1 MKKCVLL
8 LSVLTASLCTA
19 VAQTYKIESPDKKI
33 TVEVKNSESLT
44 YSVTFDGKVVVAESP
59 MGFQFKGEPDMS
71 GNFEVKND
79 AKVKSGIEAWTPVV
93 RNKHAECSVPYN
105 ELALVL
111 KEKSGQYRKMDLTFR
126 VMNDGV
132 AFRYGLYGVP
142 VLGNREIMK
151 ELTGYNIPEE
161 SSLWIPDFAYEDEGK
176 SYKSSQE
183 GVFIKTPVKDIK
195 TEIHAGLP
203 GLIEIDK
210 ENYLAVMEADLNNFP
225 AFYLGRNSEPA
236 NGYQMLE
243 TKLTPIWGCDETGP
257 KARFA
262 EKVQSSWRV
271 VMVGHNP
278 GKFIESEILRSLN
291 PECKIADT
299 SWIKPGMCAWDHW
312 WSAECK
318 MEQDV
323 IKQYIDLASH
333 EGWPYMLIDW
343 TWYGPYCVPEADILD
358 VAPQLNMPE
367 IISYANSKNVDIW
380 LWLRCE
386 DANNNDQYK
395 DAFSEYHK
403 WGVKGVKIDFMDRDD
418 QDMVNWYHRI
428 IKACADN
435 QLMLDLHGAYKPD
448 GIERTYPNML
458 TREGVLGAENYKWGE
473 KMTPE
478 HNVTLAYTRLLT
490 GQMDYTPGGFLNV
503 TAKEF
508 KGQSPTLV
516 SNTRAAELSKFV
528 IYESPYTVVCDHPD
542 NIYNQVGEDFLQIVP
557 TTWDDIKFIGGTIDT
572 YVALAKKSGNSWFI
586 GALNN
591 SQGRTIALDLSFLPN
606 GKYTIEYWA
615 DGKNANKKATD
626 CVHKSIPFTVSDK
639 NKTLKVNLAN
649 AGGYVAVIK

>member
-8 LSVLTASLCTA
+8 FSVLTASLCTA

-33 TVEVKNSESLT
+33 SVEVKNSESLT

-183 GVFIKTPVKDIK
+183 GVFVKTPVKDIK

-225 AFYLGRNSEPA
+225 AFYLGRNSAPA

-367 IISYANSKNVDIW
+367 IISYAKSKNVDIW

-395 DAFSEYHK
+395 DAFPEYHK

-626 CVHKSIPFTVSDK
+626 CVHKEITFTVSDK

>member
-71 GNFEVKND
+71 SNFEVKND
-79 AKVKSGIEAWTPVV
+79 AKVKSGVEAWTPVV

-225 AFYLGRNSEPA
+225 AFYLGRNSAPA

-262 EKVQSSWRV
+262 KKVQSSWRV

-291 PECKIADT
+291 PDCKIADT

-395 DAFSEYHK
+395 DAFPEYHK

-591 SQGRTIALDLSFLPN
+591 SQARTIALDLSFLSN

-626 CVHKSIPFTVSDK
+626 CVHKEITFTVSDK
-639 NKTLKVNLAN
+639 NKILKVNLAN

>member
-1 MKKCVLL
+1 MKKCFLL

-59 MGFQFKGEPDMS
+59 MGFEFKGEPDMS

-79 AKVKSGIEAWTPVV
+79 AKVKSGVEAWTPVV

-225 AFYLGRNSEPA
+225 AFYLGRNSAPA

-243 TKLTPIWGCDETGP
+243 TKLTPIWGCDEPGP

-291 PECKIADT
+291 PDCKIADT

-367 IISYANSKNVDIW
+367 IISYAKSKNVDIW

-395 DAFSEYHK
+395 DAFPEYHK

-626 CVHKSIPFTVSDK
+626 CVHKSIPFTVSAK

>member
-8 LSVLTASLCTA
+8 LSVLTASFCTA

-79 AKVKSGIEAWTPVV
+79 AKVKSGVEAWTPVV

-291 PECKIADT
+291 PDCKITDT

-367 IISYANSKNVDIW
+367 IISYAKSKNVDIW

-395 DAFSEYHK
+395 DAFPEYYK

-591 SQGRTIALDLSFLPN
+591 SQARTIALDLSFLPN

-626 CVHKSIPFTVSDK
+626 CVHKSIPFTVSD
-639 NKTLKVNLAN
+639 NNTTLKVNLAN

>member
-8 LSVLTASLCTA
+8 FSVLTASLCTA

-33 TVEVKNSESLT
+33 SVEVKNSESLT
-44 YSVTFDGKVVVAESP
+44 YSVTFDGKVVVGESP
-59 MGFQFKGEPDMS
+59 MGFQFRGEPDMS

-79 AKVKSGIEAWTPVV
+79 AKVKSGVEAWTPVV

-183 GVFIKTPVKDIK
+183 GVFVKTPVKDIK

-395 DAFSEYHK
+395 DAFPEYHK

-591 SQGRTIALDLSFLPN
+591 SQARTIALDLSFLPN

-626 CVHKSIPFTVSDK
+626 CVHKEITFTVSDK

>member
-1 MKKCVLL
+1 MKKCVIL

-79 AKVKSGIEAWTPVV
+79 AKVKSGVEAWTPVV

-105 ELALVL
+105 ELSLVL

-161 SSLWIPDFAYEDEGK
+161 SSLWIPDFAYENEGK

-183 GVFIKTPVKDIK
+183 GVFVKTPVMDIK

-210 ENYLAVMEADLNNFP
+210 ENYLAIMEADLNNFP
-225 AFYLGRNSEPA
+225 AFYLGRNSAPA

-358 VAPQLNMPE
+358 VAPQLNMPV

-395 DAFSEYHK
+395 DAFPEYHK

-458 TREGVLGAENYKWGE
+458 TREGVLGAENYKWGN

-557 TTWDDIKFIGGTIDT
+557 TTWDDIKFIDGTIDT

-591 SQGRTIALDLSFLPN
+591 SQARTIALDLSFLPN

-615 DGKNANKKATD
+615 DGKKANIKATD

>member
-183 GVFIKTPVKDIK
+183 GVFVKTPVKDIK

-225 AFYLGRNSEPA
+225 AFYLGRNSAPA

-291 PECKIADT
+291 PDCKIVDT

-367 IISYANSKNVDIW
+367 IISYAKSKNVDIW

-395 DAFSEYHK
+395 DAFPEYHK
-403 WGVKGVKIDFMDRDD
+403 WR
-418 QDMVNWYHRI
+418 
-428 IKACADN
+428 
-435 QLMLDLHGAYKPD
+435 
-448 GIERTYPNML
+448 
-458 TREGVLGAENYKWGE
+458 
-473 KMTPE
+473 
-478 HNVTLAYTRLLT
+478 
-490 GQMDYTPGGFLNV
+490 
-503 TAKEF
+503 
-508 KGQSPTLV
+508 
-516 SNTRAAELSKFV
+516 
-528 IYESPYTVVCDHPD
+528 
-542 NIYNQVGEDFLQIVP
+542 
-557 TTWDDIKFIGGTIDT
+557 
-572 YVALAKKSGNSWFI
+572 
-586 GALNN
+586 
-591 SQGRTIALDLSFLPN
+591 
-606 GKYTIEYWA
+606 
-615 DGKNANKKATD
+615 
-626 CVHKSIPFTVSDK
+626 
-639 NKTLKVNLAN
+639 
-649 AGGYVAVIK
+649 